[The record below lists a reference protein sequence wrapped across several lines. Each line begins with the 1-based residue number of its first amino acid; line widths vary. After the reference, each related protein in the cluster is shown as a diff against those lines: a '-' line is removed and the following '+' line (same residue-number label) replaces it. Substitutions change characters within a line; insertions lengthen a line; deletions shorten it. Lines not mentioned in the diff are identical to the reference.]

1 VADALIER
9 HRQHL
14 DAAATGG
21 VPAHVTVLYPFVEPA
36 RVDDELAATL
46 VRAARCVASFE

>member
-1 VADALIER
+1 VADSLVER

-14 DAAATGG
+14 DAAATWG

-36 RVDDELAATL
+36 QVDDDLVATL